1 MFMVGAGD
9 PISNN
14 AFLTLRSIRAPT
26 IAILERILIVNIFN
40 NIGRLFNVVKNA
52 ARFAVLNTDKVP
64 AQKERLRINKEK
76 THVQPQ
82 YRIRSLSDSEVW
94 LADRGQSGHSL
105 TIAD

>member
-1 MFMVGAGD
+1 MVGGGD

-40 NIGRLFNVVKNA
+40 NIGRLFNVVENA
-52 ARFAVLNTDKVP
+52 ARFAVFITDKAPVR
-64 AQKERLRINKEK
+64 KDNCRINKK
-76 THVQPQ
+76 QTHVRPQ
-82 YRIRSLSDSEVW
+82 CRIRSLSDSEVW